1 MKDFLR
7 STLAAVIGTLLA
19 VGILLGI
26 LSSQLMDS
34 PQPAVAD
41 SVVLVLNS
49 DVMFTD
55 RGSVPSLADTVAQG
69 AVSTLPLRRLIEAID
84 HAADDGRVEAIL
96 LMEGGPWVS
105 GLAAK
110 QEVFD
115 ALARF
120 RDRGKTIVA
129 YEENFTMDSYW
140 WASLADS
147 IVMPSL
153 GHFDFSGLGVE
164 LQYYARAM
172 EKLGVEMQVTRVGR
186 FKSAVEP
193 YLLTGPSEAD
203 REQWATLL
211 GDLQQEILQ
220 DIALAR
226 GFAVEDLEAL
236 VQAPGMFLAAEA
248 LERGFIDRTAS
259 FESVIEE
266 LRGLVGG
273 GENAGDWDTS
283 HSFAQVGLLRYLAD
297 IRQDSTDLAHWIA
310 VVYAEGSIE
319 DGYDPDNIGGTEL
332 AEELRQ
338 IRLDD
343 WAEAVVLRINSPGG
357 SATASEVIL
366 REMQL
371 LREAE
376 IPVVVSM
383 GDLAAS
389 GGYWIACQ
397 ADLIYAEPTTIT
409 GSIGVFGM
417 FPNAA
422 GLLDKLGID
431 VASVQIGPRADM
443 MSLARAKSEEELEL
457 LQGYVDL
464 IYQGFLERVAKGRLM
479 TVDEVDAIA
488 SGRVWSGVRAHELGL
503 VDHLGSLDDAIAA
516 AASFAGLGDDYAV
529 DYNAIETTAIED
541 WLDTMLAPE
550 DYPVIQGPALLQAI
564 GQLEQDLGLETLLR
578 LRQTQGMQARLP
590 YRFVLR

>member
-7 STLAAVIGTLLA
+7 TALAAVIGTLLA
-19 VGILLGI
+19 IGILLGI
-26 LSSQLMDS
+26 LSSQLMDP
-34 PQPAVAD
+34 PQPDVAD
-41 SVVLVLNS
+41 SVVLVLNG
-49 DVMFTD
+49 DVLFTD

-84 HAADDGRVEAIL
+84 SAADDGRVEAIL
-96 LMEGGPWVS
+96 LLEGGPWVS

-120 RDRGKTIVA
+120 RDRDKTIVA
-129 YEENFTMDSYW
+129 YGEDFTMDSYW
-140 WASLADS
+140 WASLAES

-153 GHFDFSGLGVE
+153 GSFDFSGLGVE

-172 EKLGVEMQVTRVGR
+172 EKIGVEMQVTRVGR

-211 GDLQQEILQ
+211 GDLQDEILE
-220 DIALAR
+220 DIAMAR

-248 LERGFIDRTAS
+248 LERGFIDRAAS
-259 FESVIEE
+259 FESVMEE
-266 LRGLVGG
+266 LRDLVGSG
-273 GENAGDWDTS
+273 DDTGDWDTS
-283 HSFAQVGLLRYLAD
+283 HSFAQVGLLRYLED
-297 IRQDSTDLAHWIA
+297 IYQAPPEFGNWVA
-310 VVYAEGSIE
+310 VVYAEGTIV
-319 DGYDPDNIGGTEL
+319 DGYDSEDIGGTQL

-338 IRLDD
+338 IRLGD
-343 WAEAVVLRINSPGG
+343 WAEAVVLRVNSPGG

-366 REMQL
+366 REIQL

-397 ADLIYAEPTTIT
+397 ADMIYAEPTTIT

-431 VASVQIGPRADM
+431 VASVQLGPRADM
-443 MSLARAKSEEELEL
+443 MSLARPKSEEELEL
-457 LQGYVDL
+457 MQGYVDL
-464 IYQGFLERVAKGRLM
+464 IYQGFLERVAEGRIM
-479 TVDEVDAIA
+479 TVEGVDAIA
-488 SGRVWSGVRAHELGL
+488 SGRVWSGIRAHELGL

-516 AASFAGLGDDYAV
+516 AASLAGLRDYDV
-529 DYNAIETTAIED
+529 DYSAEETTAIED

-550 DYPVIQGPALLQAI
+550 DYPVIQGPAVLQAI
-564 GQLEQDLGLETLLR
+564 GQLEQELGLETLLR
-578 LRQTQGMQARLP
+578 MRQTQGIQARLP